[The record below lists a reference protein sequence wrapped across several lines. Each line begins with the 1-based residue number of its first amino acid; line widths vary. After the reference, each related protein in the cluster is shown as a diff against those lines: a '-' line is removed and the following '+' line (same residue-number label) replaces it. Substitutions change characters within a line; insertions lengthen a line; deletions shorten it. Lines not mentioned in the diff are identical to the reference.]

1 MKFKVG
7 DLIYDKDFPEDGM
20 ALVIEVRKVDRRYK
34 HWRDNNGYRCLETL
48 TGKTN
53 WYTVGY
59 IEEECEWAKT
69 DTKCPGLNDSKG

>member
-1 MKFKVG
+1 MKFKIG

-20 ALVIEVRKVDRRYK
+20 ALVIEVREPKNRRGRWWK
-34 HWRDNNGYRCLETL
+34 MENGYRCLETL

-59 IEEECEWAKT
+59 VEEECEMVKA
-69 DTKCPGLNDSKG
+69 DTNCPGLKEK